1 MPEKK
6 IKTRIQHKH
15 DVEANWNNA
24 VNFIPLAGELIIY
37 DPDESHTHPRFK
49 VGDGVIVDGVVTGTK
64 LFDLPFIT
72 SGTQV
77 QMVTWEAED

>member
-15 DVEANWNNA
+15 DVAANWDNA

-37 DPDESHTHPRFK
+37 DPDESHTYPRFK
-49 VGDGVIVDGVVTGTK
+49 VGDGVVVDGITVGTRVY
-64 LFDLPFIT
+64 DLPFVI
-72 SGTQV
+72 SGAQV
-77 QMVTWEAED
+77 QMVTWEADD